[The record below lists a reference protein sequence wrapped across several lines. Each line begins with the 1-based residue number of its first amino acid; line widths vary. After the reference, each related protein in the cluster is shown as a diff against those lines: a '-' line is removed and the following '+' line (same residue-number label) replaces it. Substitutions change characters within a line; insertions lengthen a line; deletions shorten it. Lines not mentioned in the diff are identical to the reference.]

1 MSKPSGR
8 HSPKSSRLLRYLD
21 ELEVLAG
28 QPPEHQFGSR
38 LGRLIDLSDSIA
50 LADTLRQVSR
60 KQSAAFEVAEDKR
73 GEGLKASF
81 LEVRTSMVAFIA
93 RSFVVTT
100 DAAEPAPPFN
110 LPRPSEQIYSD
121 DGFKP
126 YQRFYAL
133 HQSEMELHINRL
145 LVATREQVVN
155 VNPALARVVTL
166 DAALFETLQ
175 GYCRKQLAQVS
186 GLLAKRFYCLR
197 DTALKSEAQDE
208 SQADTDD
215 YLLMSDSWLVPFY
228 REMQNTLLAELDL
241 RLQPL
246 LGLIEACEY
255 EELNQR

>member
-1 MSKPSGR
+1 MSKSSG
-8 HSPKSSRLLRYLD
+8 HNSPKSSRLLRCLD

-28 QPPEHQFGSR
+28 RPRENQFGSR

-50 LADTLRQVSR
+50 LADTLSQVSR
-60 KQSAAFEVAEDKR
+60 KEEVDSEMVADKR
-73 GEGLKASF
+73 GELLKADF
-81 LEVRTSMVAFIA
+81 LELRTSMVAFIA
-93 RSFVVTT
+93 RSFVVTANT
-100 DAAEPAPPFN
+100 KQSPPFS
-110 LPRPSEQIYSD
+110 LPRLSGQINSD
-121 DGFKP
+121 EGYKP

-133 HQSEMELHINRL
+133 HQSEMESQINRL
-145 LVATREQVVN
+145 RVAAREQVVSSS
-155 VNPALARVVTL
+155 AELARVVTL

-186 GLLAKRFYCLR
+186 ALLAQRFYLLR
-197 DTALKSEAQDE
+197 DTALAGENQQELKLSPDASLAAGGWLAQ
-208 SQADTDD
+208 
-215 YLLMSDSWLVPFY
+215 FY